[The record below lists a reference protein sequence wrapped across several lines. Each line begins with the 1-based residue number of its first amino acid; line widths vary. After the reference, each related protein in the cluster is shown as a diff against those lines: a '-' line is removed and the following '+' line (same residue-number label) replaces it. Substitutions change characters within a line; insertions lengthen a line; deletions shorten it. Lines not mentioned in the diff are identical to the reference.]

1 MLAMTTAL
9 TIQTFRT
16 QDRALRLRIQPRAPH
31 IVPQAAD
38 WRHLSPGLAMAL
50 LLVAGMM
57 WGGGNVASKTVLL
70 HVGPLTTLA
79 LRCTLAFAIILALLQ
94 PWQRARQSVPF
105 TASFL
110 KSACGV
116 ALLFAGALV
125 LQQCAYRWTSV
136 TNASFLVNTCAV
148 LTPVIAWI
156 WLGQRPKASVALAG
170 GAILFGAYL
179 MSGLAGAGSHI
190 GAGINPGDLASLGS
204 AVFYASAMVALG
216 RHLHRHGRLLW
227 TTAIQFAVT
236 ALLAAPLALWL
247 ESPSL
252 QDVGAAWPE
261 LAYLGVFSSA
271 GASVLTAVAQR
282 SVTASVAATI
292 TSSESVFGGAAA
304 FVVLGERIPGPA
316 LVGGAVILLAIL
328 IVARADGTRAE
339 GTRADGAQPDSA
351 QPASAQSGSVQS
363 DGAAVA
369 AGRA

>member
-136 TNASFLVNTCAV
+136 TNASFLVNAASVVTPIAPMRALMLPICSSRRTILKSAV
-148 LTPVIAWI
+148 LGTARVSGRFGRCYP
-156 WLGQRPKASVALAG
+156 WL
-170 GAILFGAYL
+170 LF
-179 MSGLAGAGSHI
+179 
-190 GAGINPGDLASLGS
+190 
-204 AVFYASAMVALG
+204 
-216 RHLHRHGRLLW
+216 RLE
-227 TTAIQFAVT
+227 
-236 ALLAAPLALWL
+236 P
-247 ESPSL
+247 
-252 QDVGAAWPE
+252 
-261 LAYLGVFSSA
+261 
-271 GASVLTAVAQR
+271 
-282 SVTASVAATI
+282 
-292 TSSESVFGGAAA
+292 
-304 FVVLGERIPGPA
+304 
-316 LVGGAVILLAIL
+316 
-328 IVARADGTRAE
+328 
-339 GTRADGAQPDSA
+339 
-351 QPASAQSGSVQS
+351 
-363 DGAAVA
+363 
-369 AGRA
+369 

>member
-16 QDRALRLRIQPRAPH
+16 QDRALRLRSRPRAPH
-31 IVPQAAD
+31 IVPQTTD
-38 WRHLSPGLAMAL
+38 WRHLSPGLALAL

-148 LTPVIAWI
+148 LTPVIAWV

-170 GAILFGAYL
+170 GAILFGAFL
-179 MSGLAGAGSHI
+179 MSGMARAGTHIGAELKFGPRDTGGEAAHGAKAIEVADAGAG
-190 GAGINPGDLASLGS
+190 
-204 AVFYASAMVALG
+204 VA
-216 RHLHRHGRLLW
+216 
-227 TTAIQFAVT
+227 AQVVI
-236 ALLAAPLALWL
+236 LALHLVEFFDDGEGNDDIVFL
-247 ESPSL
+247 EHEECIGVVK
-252 QDVGAAWPE
+252 QDVGIKHK
-261 LAYLGVFSSA
+261 LLGINVR
-271 GASVLTAVAQR
+271 G
-282 SVTASVAATI
+282 
-292 TSSESVFGGAAA
+292 FGD
-304 FVVLGERIPGPA
+304 LGCR
-316 LVGGAVILLAIL
+316 
-328 IVARADGTRAE
+328 R
-339 GTRADGAQPDSA
+339 
-351 QPASAQSGSVQS
+351 
-363 DGAAVA
+363 
-369 AGRA
+369 